1 MIPKISEVM
10 SRIISEAPEERLSDP
25 QIRFISNKH
34 RPENCVRIL
43 ENLVRNVPN
52 DDIQDVLQRIQNM
65 PGAMGA
71 MILFTASKA
80 QESDLPQNKLDLPE
94 DRLIKV
100 KELLKDQELKNLFK
114 AKGVAKDGGLSK
126 LLNADVEKYILGY
139 LEKEDIKT
147 PSPTVLN
154 PSEEV
159 NLVESA
165 NNNPKGCCT
174 IS

>member
-10 SRIISEAPEERLSDP
+10 SRIISEDSEERLSDP
-25 QIRFISNKH
+25 QIRFIFSKH

-43 ENLVRNVPN
+43 ENLVRNESN
-52 DDIQDVLQRIQNM
+52 DYIQDALQRIRNI

-71 MILFTASKA
+71 MILFIASKA
-80 QESDLPQNKLDLPE
+80 QESDLPQNKLDLPK
-94 DRLIKV
+94 DKLIKV
-100 KELLKDQELKNLFK
+100 KKLLKNQESKNLFK

-126 LLNADVEKYILGY
+126 LLNAYVEEYILGY

-147 PSPTVLN
+147 PSPTVN